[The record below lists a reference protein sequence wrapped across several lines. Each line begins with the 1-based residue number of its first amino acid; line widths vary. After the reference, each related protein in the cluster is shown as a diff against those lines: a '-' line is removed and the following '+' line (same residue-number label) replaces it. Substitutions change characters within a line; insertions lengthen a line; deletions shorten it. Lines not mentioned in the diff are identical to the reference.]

1 MKVYYG
7 TENFTPLSFAI
18 VTAGSFDGVHYG
30 HQQILQ
36 QLNSLKQQF
45 KAQNAETVLLT
56 YHPHPRTVLFPD
68 DNSLQLL
75 TSLEEKIAIAEL
87 LGIDHF
93 VVLPFTKEFSQQ
105 SSKEFI
111 ENILLAKFNTKILV
125 IGYDHKFG
133 KNREGS
139 FAYLKENEE
148 IFGFQVI
155 EIPAQE
161 IDMLTVSSTKIRKA
175 LESGNL
181 DLANELLQLPYRL
194 TGKVVKGNQ
203 IGRTIG
209 FPTANLALTEKL
221 KLIPDEGIYAVLVSI
236 DKENYQGML
245 YIGRRSTLGDNLEKT
260 IEVNIFDFNEDIY
273 DKIITLHLVKR
284 LRGEE
289 KFASL
294 EAMQDQLAIDKKQSL
309 EALAVFVR

>member
-7 TENFTPLSFAI
+7 TENFEPLPFAI
-18 VTAGSFDGVHYG
+18 VTAGTFDGVHYG

-36 QLNSLKQQF
+36 QLSTLKNNYS
-45 KAQNAETVLLT
+45 KEKAETVLLT
-56 YHPHPRTVLFPD
+56 YHPHPRTVLFPAD
-68 DNSLQLL
+68 DSLHLL
-75 TSLEEKIAIAEL
+75 TDLDEKIAISSQ

-105 SSKEFI
+105 SSAEFVQK
-111 ENILLAKFNTKILV
+111 ILINTLNTKVLV

-139 FAYLKENEE
+139 FAYLKENEA
-148 IFGFQVI
+148 ILGFEVI
-155 EIPAQE
+155 EIPPQE

-181 DLANELLQLPYRL
+181 DLANELLQIPYRL
-194 TGKVVKGNQ
+194 TGIVSKGNQ

-209 FPTANLALTEKL
+209 FPTANLTITEKL
-221 KLIPDEGIYAVLVSI
+221 KLIPDEGIYAVIVTHEQQTY
-236 DKENYQGML
+236 KGML
-245 YIGRRSTLGDNLEKT
+245 YIGKRTTLGENLAKT
-260 IEVNIFDFNEDIY
+260 IEVNIFDFDKDIY
-273 DKIITLHLVKR
+273 DQKITLHLIKK

-289 KFASL
+289 KFSSL
-294 EAMQDQLAIDKKQSL
+294 AAMQTQLALDKQESL
-309 EALAVFVR
+309 KVLSLFVR